1 MTPLIFYQSRLNFCL
16 SGEISPNLVT
26 LIVQDVRKDTKWT
39 TLSDRFKGS
48 QLHRVANSLLSQE
61 LNLCFSETK
70 FTKAP
75 YTKNKV
81 GFS

>member
-1 MTPLIFYQSRLNFCL
+1 MSLTENGKSGKINFF
-16 SGEISPNLVT
+16 SPNLKGC
-26 LIVQDVRKDTKWT
+26 Q
-39 TLSDRFKGS
+39 LSPEPG
-48 QLHRVANSLLSQE
+48 
-61 LNLCFSETK
+61 TK